1 MTLFPVLVD
10 VYHKEQLV
18 TKEEAEEAASDEW
31 RWENVAITKDVST
44 ATRIA
49 DILDKYGCNYYAQHM
64 RGKCV
69 YVCKH
74 NQLRTKFNNLAKLML
89 GYCTEY

>member
-1 MTLFPVLVD
+1 MTFFSVLVD

-18 TKEEAEEAASDEW
+18 TKEEAEKVGSDEW
-31 RWENVAITKDVST
+31 RWGGVAVTKDDVT

-49 DILDKYGCNYYAQHM
+49 DILDKYRFNDVARHI

-69 YVCKH
+69 YSHLCV
-74 NQLRTKFNNLAKLML
+74 
-89 GYCTEY
+89 